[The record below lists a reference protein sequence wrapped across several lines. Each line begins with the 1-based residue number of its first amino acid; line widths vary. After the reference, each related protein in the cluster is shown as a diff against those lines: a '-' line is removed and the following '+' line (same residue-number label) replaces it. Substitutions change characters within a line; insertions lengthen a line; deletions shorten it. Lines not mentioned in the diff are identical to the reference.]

1 MKEFIRKSQLV
12 LQDISISLDVN
23 VNNNFALVEINNVET
38 FHAEDGKEMVNV
50 YPEGVTTALD
60 YDELD
65 EIIIILQQAS
75 ESLKRA
81 ENRD

>member
-1 MKEFIRKSQLV
+1 MLELIRKNTLLTEQFAIETDTNVDSALSV
-12 LQDISISLDVN
+12 VSINTV
-23 VNNNFALVEINNVET
+23 
-38 FHAEDGKEMVNV
+38 DGNEADGFKENT
-50 YPEGVTTALD
+50 GITLSLD